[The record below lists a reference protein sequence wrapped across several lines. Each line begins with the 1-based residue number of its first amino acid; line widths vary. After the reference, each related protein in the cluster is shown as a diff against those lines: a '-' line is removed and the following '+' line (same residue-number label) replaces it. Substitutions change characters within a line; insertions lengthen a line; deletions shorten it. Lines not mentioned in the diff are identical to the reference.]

1 MKHQSTSLHRWW
13 RSIAQYAGLFLLCLS
28 LSVSCGGD
36 ASAPDAASDTASEP
50 ADGRITIGTTLTV
63 RTVDP
68 ADTYELFPGLLLY
81 NMGDRLYTYEP
92 GTTDLAP
99 QLATELPTI
108 SDDGLTY
115 TIPLRD
121 DVTFHDGS
129 PFNAEAM
136 VFSIQ
141 RFMENEG
148 RPAYLLSDKIES
160 IEATGDYEISITL
173 AAPFAGFPALL
184 AFSGITP
191 IPPSAYE
198 IGAGS
203 FQPTSFIGTGPY
215 KLADLGSD
223 LIRLDVNENY
233 WGDAPDNQGIDIQ
246 IFSSPAN
253 LFNAFT
259 TNSIDIAYQ
268 TLDPDQIQSL
278 VDDASANSWQVIE
291 AGSTVVNYLVLN
303 QKIEP
308 YGDVNVRKAIAAL
321 IDRPLLND
329 RVFRGQAEP
338 LYSILPT
345 SFAEYSPVFE
355 DTFGDSSTEQAKEWL
370 ESAGFSDSN
379 PLPLELW
386 YISTSTTD
394 GLAASTIEA
403 SMEQQLPGLVDVTIQ
418 GVESATAFE
427 NLGDGIY
434 PTFILNWYPDFYDVD
449 TFIHPF
455 LHCDEGSPE
464 EGCTSGQTQAGGSF
478 YYSDRVI
485 EMVNKQRTEANP
497 EARDQLIQDL
507 QLSLVEDVP
516 YIPLWQEKDYAF
528 TQPNVSGFTIQ
539 PTQQVI
545 FSEISES

>member
-1 MKHQSTSLHRWW
+1 MVFMKHRFAFLHRW
-13 RSIAQYAGLFLLCLS
+13 RHSIAQYVGLFCLCLTFA
-28 LSVSCGGD
+28 VSCGGNP
-36 ASAPDAASDTASEP
+36 SSPDATSA
-50 ADGRITIGTTLTV
+50 ADAGRITIGTTLTV

-68 ADTYELFPGLLLY
+68 ADTYELFPGLLLH
-81 NMGDRLYTYEP
+81 NMGDRLYSYEP
-92 GTTDLAP
+92 GTTNLVP
-99 QLATELPTI
+99 QLATALPTI

-121 DVTFHDGS
+121 DVTFHNGS

-148 RPAYLLSDKIES
+148 RPAYLLSDKIAS
-160 IEATGDYEISITL
+160 IAASGDYEITITL

-184 AFSGITP
+184 AFSGVTP
-191 IPPSAYE
+191 IPPNAYE

-203 FQPTSFIGTGPY
+203 FQPDTFIGTGPY
-215 KLADLGSD
+215 TLAELGSD
-223 LIRLDVNENY
+223 VIRLDVNDAY

-253 LFNAFT
+253 LYNAFT
-259 TNSIDIAYQ
+259 TRTIDIAYQ
-268 TLDPDQIQSL
+268 TLDPDQIQGL
-278 VDDASANSWQVIE
+278 LDDADANNWQVIE
-291 AGSTVVNYLVLN
+291 AGSTVVNYLVMN
-303 QKIEP
+303 QTIEP
-308 YGDVNVRKAIAAL
+308 YSDVNVRKAIAAL

-345 SFAEYSPVFE
+345 SFDEYSPVFK
-355 DTFGDSSTEQAKEWL
+355 TAFGDGSTEQARGL
-370 ESAGFSDSN
+370 LQAAGFSENN
-379 PLPLELW
+379 PFPLELW

-403 SMEQQLPGLVDVTIQ
+403 SIKQQLPGWVDVTIQ
-418 GVESATAFE
+418 GVEAATAFE
-427 NLGDGIY
+427 KLDDGIY

-464 EGCTSGQTQAGGSF
+464 EGCISGQTQAGGSF

-485 EMVNKQRTEANP
+485 EMVNQQRTESDP
-497 EARDQLIQDL
+497 DARNALVQDL
-507 QLSLVEDVP
+507 QNSLIEDVP
-516 YIPLWQEKDYAF
+516 YVPLWQEKDYAF
-528 TQPNVSGFTIQ
+528 TQPNISGFTIQ

-545 FSEISES
+545 FSEISAS